1 MAHSDYPV
9 IERRVL
15 AAPEKRF
22 LRSQYRATKDLP
34 VAQGH
39 HRLVYRVNGD
49 YILDNAALKGGDD
62 LLLAADHVSV
72 VDVSA
77 DVEVR
82 VHLTIRSAEDS
93 ELTVE
98 VAFTCSVSD
107 PVTVV
112 RNGLNAARV
121 LTAYL
126 EGHHRFYELALGF
139 QDKDINEIR
148 RHVNAQVKAFT
159 TVQPPRFAGLE
170 AVMASVQVHTPQE
183 WADWASRRRSL
194 NYEDTLQSEK
204 AERDHVQKTEQ
215 KTREHALEVQQTEYE
230 YGMQYDR
237 QRQEQLIEAKQR
249 AHEQDLNARKQEY
262 LRDQMRRDAQ
272 EIGTNPI
279 LALGMALQA
288 GAITY
293 VEYSEAVQRLRDR
306 AEDRELE
313 ARRDALDWAR
323 QEARLNREE
332 DKEGRAWE
340 REKERLGLEDNRQDR
355 QWTQEGRAWEREK
368 ERLGLEDNRQD
379 RQWTHEER
387 MKALE
392 AEYESKREAL
402 AREREQ
408 ELRRLEIE
416 REQTGQRFTVER
428 EDARFDREVRLAELQ
443 SERAKELL
451 KEQESHEDQR
461 RREQEA
467 RDDQLRREQQK
478 REDDVRDAELR
489 KQVVSTLLQ
498 RGQFDTQHVDIDVER
513 LVGPLGAGHNGA
525 VTQVAEHEENQR
537 PPQAQA
543 SQAAEIPQVEAPQ
556 AEPREDD

>member
-1 MAHSDYPV
+1 MTHADYPV

-22 LRSQYRATKDLP
+22 LRGYYRAQKDLP

-49 YILDNAALKGGDD
+49 YVLDNAALKGGDD

-77 DVEVR
+77 NVEIR

-98 VAFTCSVSD
+98 VAFTCSVND

-121 LTAYL
+121 LTTYL

-148 RHVNAQVKAFT
+148 RHVSAQVKAFT
-159 TVQPPRFAGLE
+159 TVQPPRFAGLD
-170 AVMASVQVHTPQE
+170 AVMASVQVHTPEE

-194 NYEDTLQSEK
+194 NYEDTLQSEQ

-215 KTREHALEVQQTEYE
+215 KSREHALEVQQTEHE
-230 YGMQYDR
+230 QALDYGR
-237 QRQEQLIEAKQR
+237 QQQEQLIEAKQH
-249 AHEQDLNARKQEY
+249 AHEQDLDARKQEY
-262 LRDQMRRDAQ
+262 RRDQMRRDAQ

-279 LALGMALQA
+279 LALGMALQS

-293 VEYSEAVQRLRDR
+293 VEYSEAVQRLQDR
-306 AEDRELE
+306 AEERELE

-332 DKEGRAWE
+332 RSDDRAWE
-340 REKERLGLEDNRQDR
+340 REKERLGLEDSRQ
-355 QWTQEGRAWEREK
+355 GRE
-368 ERLGLEDNRQD
+368 
-379 RQWTHEER
+379 WTHEER
-387 MKALE
+387 MKALD

-402 AREREQ
+402 AREREH
-408 ELRRLEIE
+408 ELRRLELE
-416 REQTGQRFTVER
+416 REQAGQRFTVER
-428 EDARFDREVRLAELQ
+428 EDTKFDREVRLAELQ

-451 KEQESHEDQR
+451 REQESREDQR
-461 RREQEA
+461 RKDQEA

-478 REDDVRDAELR
+478 REDDVREAELR

-498 RGQFDTQHVDIDVER
+498 RGHFDTQHVDVDVER
-513 LVGPLGAGHNGA
+513 LIGPLGNGDEREIDQA
-525 VTQVAEHEENQR
+525 AEHEMNQL
-537 PPQAQA
+537 PPQTEAPQA
-543 SQAAEIPQVEAPQ
+543 ETLQAEAPQ